1 MVVVSAPL
9 SPLVARILSVKF
21 TIAGGL
27 AAVAA
32 GLWQISMI
40 STVHPTFGS
49 VLPGMLLIGIG
60 SGLMMPTATNSLIGS
75 VPREESG
82 VGSATNSV
90 AFQVG
95 GALGV
100 AVIGS
105 ILATSYQS
113 RIKLATMG
121 YHIPASIMH
130 TISGSL
136 GGALGVAAGVG
147 GSSGALLAHAARLA
161 FMNGLKVSFVV
172 GSLVALGGILLV
184 ITFFTKKPPKER
196 RKLAG

>member
-1 MVVVSAPL
+1 
-9 SPLVARILSVKF
+9 
-21 TIAGGL
+21 
-27 AAVAA
+27 
-32 GLWQISMI
+32 
-40 STVHPTFGS
+40 
-49 VLPGMLLIGIG
+49 
-60 SGLMMPTATNSLIGS
+60 MMPTATNSLIGS
-75 VPREESG
+75 IPREESG

-105 ILATSYQS
+105 LLATRYQS

-121 YHIPASIMH
+121 YHIPMSVMH
-130 TISGSL
+130 TILGSL
-136 GGALGVAAGVG
+136 GGALGVASSVG

-161 FMNGLKVSFVV
+161 FMNGLKVSLVV

-184 ITFFTKKPPKER
+184 IAYLPKNPL
-196 RKLAG
+196 K